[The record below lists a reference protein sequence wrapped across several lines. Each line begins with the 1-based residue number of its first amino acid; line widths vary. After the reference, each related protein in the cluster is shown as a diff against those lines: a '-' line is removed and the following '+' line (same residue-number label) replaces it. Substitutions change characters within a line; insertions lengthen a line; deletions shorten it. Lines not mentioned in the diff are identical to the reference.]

1 MKIREVMTPAPVS
14 VASVESVSEVAKAM
28 REHGIGSVLVVTG
41 GKLTGLI
48 TDRDITVRV
57 LAEGQD
63 PEATRSGDACT
74 GDLVTLGP
82 DDDTDK
88 AVRLI
93 RERAVRRIPVVE
105 NGAPVGMVSIGD
117 LAVMLGEHFGARGGL
132 RRSAAQSDLC

>member
-1 MKIREVMTPAPVS
+1 MKIREVMTQAPVS
-14 VASVESVSEVAKAM
+14 VASVEPVSEVAKAM

-63 PEATRSGDACT
+63 PQVTRAGDICT
-74 GDLVTLGP
+74 GDLVTLSP
-82 DDDTDK
+82 DDDTDQ

-117 LAVMLGEHFGARGGL
+117 LAVMLGEHSAL
-132 RRSAAQSDLC
+132 ADVSAAPPRI

>member
-14 VASVESVSEVAKAM
+14 VASAESVPEVAKAM
-28 REHGIGSVLVVTG
+28 RDHGIGSVLVVTG

-48 TDRDITVRV
+48 TDRDIAVRV

-63 PEATRSGDACT
+63 PQATRAGDICT
-74 GDLVTLGP
+74 GDLVTLSP
-82 DDDTDK
+82 DDDTDQ

-117 LAVMLGEHFGARGGL
+117 LAVMLGEH
-132 RRSAAQSDLC
+132 SALADVSTAPPRI